1 VRRAAPATKR
11 GREAGF
17 AFLPELSFSLDKGV
31 KIAKIRGA
39 MSKPYFEGI
48 QPIRFEG
55 PNSENPLA
63 FRYYDKSKVVLGK
76 TLEEHLRPAV
86 CYWHS
91 FAWQGQDI
99 FGMGTFDRP
108 WHRGN
113 DAMACAELK
122 LECAFDFF
130 QKLGLPFFTFHDR
143 DIAPEGE
150 TLKESHKNLDRIIE
164 KAQAQM
170 ERTKV
175 GLLWGTANLFSH
187 PRYMSGAAT
196 NPDPEVFAYAA
207 AQVKKILDITHRLSG
222 ENYVLWGGREGY
234 ETLLNTDMK
243 READQLGR
251 FLTLVAEHK
260 HKIGFKG
267 LLLLEPKPKEPTKHQ
282 YDYDT
287 ATCYAFLQRYNLEN
301 EYRVNIEANH
311 AILSGHT
318 FQHEVA
324 YALANN
330 MFGSLDINRGD
341 DLLGWDTDQF
351 PNNVAEI
358 SLVMYTLLKGGGFTS
373 GGMNFDA
380 KLRRQSIDPADLFH
394 GHIGGMDTLARA
406 TLIAAKMIEDGKLD
420 KVLSDRYAGW
430 RSGLGENILG
440 GKFSLD
446 DISTLVLDKGIDPK
460 PRSGQQELLEGLV
473 ARYL

>member
-1 VRRAAPATKR
+1 MTKP
-11 GREAGF
+11 F
-17 AFLPELSFSLDKGV
+17 
-31 KIAKIRGA
+31 
-39 MSKPYFEGI
+39 FEGI
-48 QPIRFEG
+48 QPIRYEG
-55 PNSENPLA
+55 PESENPLA
-63 FRYYDKSKVVLGK
+63 FRYYDKNRVVLGK
-76 TLEEHLRPAV
+76 RMEEHLRVAV

-91 FAWQGQDI
+91 FAWPGHDI

-108 WHRGN
+108 WFKVTN
-113 DAMACAELK
+113 PVEAAELK
-122 LECAFDFF
+122 LQVAFEFF
-130 QKLGLPFFTFHDR
+130 EKLGAPYFTFHDR
-143 DIAPEGE
+143 DMSPEGA
-150 TLKESHKNLDRIIE
+150 TLKESHANLDRLTA
-164 KAQAQM
+164 KAQAEM
-170 ERTKV
+170 ARTKV

-207 AQVKKILDITHRLSG
+207 AQVRKILDTTKDLGGH
-222 ENYVLWGGREGY
+222 NYVLWGGREGY

-243 READQLGR
+243 READQLAR

-287 ATCYAFLQRYNLEN
+287 ATVHAFLQRYNLEN

-324 YALANN
+324 YAINN
-330 MFGSLDINRGD
+330 GLFGSIDMNRGD
-341 DLLGWDTDQF
+341 YLLGWDTDQF
-351 PNNVAEI
+351 PNDVAEI
-358 SLVMYTLLKGGGFTS
+358 ALVMLTILKGGGFTS

-394 GHIGGMDTLARA
+394 SHIGGMDTLARGL
-406 TLIAAKMIEDGKLD
+406 LIAERMLADGKLD
-420 KVLSDRYAGW
+420 KVLADRYAGW
-430 RSGLGENILG
+430 RGALGENILG
-440 GKFSLD
+440 GKLSLSD
-446 DISTLVLDKGIDPK
+446 LSDQVLSKGIDPK
-460 PRSGQQELLEGLV
+460 PRSGQQELLEGLLS
-473 ARYL
+473 RYV